1 MKKILNP
8 TLFLIFLKLTLWS
21 DLFASEKIK
30 VENDELLQSVI
41 KLVQEE
47 YIDET
52 KEDEIVESAI
62 NGMLQSLDPH
72 SVYLNQKDFKE
83 LTSDTKGEFGG
94 LGIEVTM
101 EKGLIKV
108 ISPIDKT
115 PAERAGII
123 EGDLITHINKD
134 PILGKKSIRSCFF
147 NEGKT
152 KYRN

>member
-30 VENDELLQSVI
+30 AENEELLQSVI

-52 KEDEIVESAI
+52 KEDEIIESAI

-72 SVYLNQKDFKE
+72 SVYLNQKDF
-83 LTSDTKGEFGG
+83 
-94 LGIEVTM
+94 
-101 EKGLIKV
+101 
-108 ISPIDKT
+108 
-115 PAERAGII
+115 
-123 EGDLITHINKD
+123 
-134 PILGKKSIRSCFF
+134 
-147 NEGKT
+147 
-152 KYRN
+152 

>member
-30 VENDELLQSVI
+30 VENEELLQSVI

-72 SVYLNQKDFKE
+72 SVYLNQKDF
-83 LTSDTKGEFGG
+83 LTQ
-94 LGIEVTM
+94 
-101 EKGLIKV
+101 
-108 ISPIDKT
+108 
-115 PAERAGII
+115 
-123 EGDLITHINKD
+123 N
-134 PILGKKSIRSCFF
+134 
-147 NEGKT
+147 
-152 KYRN
+152 

>member
-30 VENDELLQSVI
+30 VENEELLQSVI

-72 SVYLNQKDFKE
+72 SVYLNQKNFKE

-123 EGDLITHINKD
+123 EGLSLIHISE
-134 PILGKKSIRSCFF
+134 PTRP
-147 NEGKT
+147 
-152 KYRN
+152 Y

>member
-52 KEDEIVESAI
+52 KEDEIIESAI

-72 SVYLNQKDFKE
+72 SVYLNQKDFV
-83 LTSDTKGEFGG
+83 L
-94 LGIEVTM
+94 
-101 EKGLIKV
+101 
-108 ISPIDKT
+108 
-115 PAERAGII
+115 
-123 EGDLITHINKD
+123 
-134 PILGKKSIRSCFF
+134 
-147 NEGKT
+147 
-152 KYRN
+152 